1 MVVTWIIMFSFFV
14 FVYSRVAQMYREK
27 LATLAARAL
36 QQYGLQVQCYSTS
49 FHLNVLLGC
58 SVLLGVLCVF
68 MCMSV
73 WHNLQFSRDGLPFAS
88 HLLNTLYPYMV
99 QLTGRGLFSIM
110 SWMLGIAHCISSP
123 ISRVIFLL
131 FDKEIWEIFHEER
144 GSAYSRRVWD

>member
-1 MVVTWIIMFSFFV
+1 MVVTWIIMFPFFV
-14 FVYSRVAQMYREK
+14 FFYSRVAQMYREK

-49 FHLNVLLGC
+49 FHLNLLLGC

-88 HLLNTLYPYMV
+88 HLLNILYPYMA
-99 QLTGRGLFSIM
+99 QLTYRQRTFQYHVVNAWNSSLYFFTYKLGDFFTIWQRNLGDFSQGMGFGL
-110 SWMLGIAHCISSP
+110 
-123 ISRVIFLL
+123 
-131 FDKEIWEIFHEER
+131 
-144 GSAYSRRVWD
+144 